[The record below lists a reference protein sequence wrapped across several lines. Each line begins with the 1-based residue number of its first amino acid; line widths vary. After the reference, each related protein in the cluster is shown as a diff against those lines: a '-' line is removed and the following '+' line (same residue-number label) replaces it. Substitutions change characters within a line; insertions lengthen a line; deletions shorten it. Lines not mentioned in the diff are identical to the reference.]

1 MIGDHQAAID
11 DFNAVIRMKPD
22 DDRACFRRGWSY
34 KSLGL
39 YELAAEDFEKAKSI
53 NPRQKLYNLNY
64 RLIGDIETIILLPP
78 GKERKVLFDIE
89 EDFFDDMSSSCS
101 VSKRGS
107 VVNLFDIKDEKD
119 EGKVEDNN
127 SIATSVLSG
136 QTPKFLKPSRK
147 SLLLND
153 M

>member
-22 DDRACFRRGWSY
+22 DDRAFFRRGWSY

-78 GKERKVLFDIE
+78 GKERKVIFDIE

-107 VVNLFDIKDEKD
+107 VVNLFDQKD